1 MGSILQKNLSQV
13 RSPFLGQKDYCVWNL
28 GSQFDEA
35 AAKLEGLLPIQ
46 GVPLS
51 WNGFLLAAGFV
62 GCFLTLE
69 QSQIFSL
76 FECNKVLFISILLC
90 LSKIIFLNPL
100 KFELVLSQLVPVTIQ
115 QSTTS

>member
-76 FECNKVLFISILLC
+76 FECNKVLFISVLLC
-90 LSKIIFLNPL
+90 LLSLSKI
-100 KFELVLSQLVPVTIQ
+100 LSIRM
-115 QSTTS
+115 SG

>member
-46 GVPLS
+46 GCPFLGM
-51 WNGFLLAAGFV
+51 GFYLLLVLLAA
-62 GCFLTLE
+62 
-69 QSQIFSL
+69 S
-76 FECNKVLFISILLC
+76 
-90 LSKIIFLNPL
+90 
-100 KFELVLSQLVPVTIQ
+100 
-115 QSTTS
+115 